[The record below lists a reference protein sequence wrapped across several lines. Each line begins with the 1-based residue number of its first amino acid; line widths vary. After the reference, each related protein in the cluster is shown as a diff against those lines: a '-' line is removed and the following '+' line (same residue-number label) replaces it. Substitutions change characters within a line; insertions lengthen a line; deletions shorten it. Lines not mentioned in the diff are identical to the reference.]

1 MQAIRFGQCIV
12 TQVESSRC
20 LGLEIDC
27 HLKWHKHV
35 TELTKIFSQ
44 KLSLLRSLYFLPVK
58 ARLDFYFKVI
68 LPSVLYGLII
78 WGSCDKT
85 LFNTLERIHIRAA
98 KLIHGL
104 DWNLPSVDVLARVN
118 WTPIKEFYERGIL
131 NFVHKCYYGHAP
143 IPLQGL
149 FTKRIR
155 KYNFRKTQCLTLPK
169 PRTEYVKKSLRYQ
182 GALQWNSLDNEA
194 RSAESVANFKNIVK
208 SSRVLGK

>member
-1 MQAIRFGQCIV
+1 MSQRTNQEYRKSDLNQLSDQTNG
-12 TQVESSRC
+12 C

-68 LPSVLYGLII
+68 LPSVLYVLII
-78 WGSCDKT
+78 WGSCNKT

-143 IPLQGL
+143 IP
-149 FTKRIR
+149 
-155 KYNFRKTQCLTLPK
+155 
-169 PRTEYVKKSLRYQ
+169 PRAFSQ
-182 GALQWNSLDNEA
+182 S
-194 RSAESVANFKNIVK
+194 ESVNYTILEKHNA
-208 SSRVLGK
+208 